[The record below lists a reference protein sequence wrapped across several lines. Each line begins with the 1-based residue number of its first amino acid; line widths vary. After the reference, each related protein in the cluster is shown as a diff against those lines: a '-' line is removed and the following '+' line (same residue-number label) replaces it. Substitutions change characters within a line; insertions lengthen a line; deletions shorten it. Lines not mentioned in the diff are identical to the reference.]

1 MNGKWLS
8 LVVLIAV
15 ASLLAGLNSC
25 GRSQELVSIQI
36 QPASET
42 FGAADVPVMANAG
55 SNVQLRA
62 LGTYIH
68 PPVTKDIT
76 SQVTWASNDPQM
88 VTVDAAG
95 VVTATGQSCGSSIV
109 TGTVTT
115 NHSAGNLDS
124 SGAIV
129 TGSMTAAV
137 VCQTT
142 Q

>member
-8 LVVLIAV
+8 LVLLIAV
-15 ASLLAGLNSC
+15 ASLLTGLNSC

-42 FGAADVPVMANAG
+42 FGAADVPVIANAG
-55 SNVQLRA
+55 ANVQLRA

-88 VTVDAAG
+88 MTVDASG
-95 VVTATGQSCGSSIV
+95 LLTATGLSCGASLISATI
-109 TGTVTT
+109 TT
-115 NHSAGNLDS
+115 NKSEEAYPPTELWLRD
-124 SGAIV
+124 
-129 TGSMTAAV
+129 T
-137 VCQTT
+137 
-142 Q
+142 